1 MQENFT
7 NFQSFLI
14 LGPEDARLE
23 QRNSLLESLGLVFS
37 NNSPDVFYVKPK
49 TTSTTVGNISIDEI
63 RTIKKHIFQK
73 PVSLNSKII
82 IISSAHKLTIEAQ
95 NAMLKILEEPPK
107 HAILILEAENEFQ
120 FLTTILS
127 RVVKIRSVESH
138 EISKESFLQNDL
150 AANLESLET
159 PDHATTYL
167 DKQIQALYKELL
179 TSTKSGNWSLQKKL
193 RNTIASCITSKKMIA
208 ANVNPR
214 FVLANLFLTTQA

>member
-1 MQENFT
+1 MAQNLR

-14 LGPEDARLE
+14 LGPEDARHE
-23 QRNSLLESLGLVFS
+23 QRSSLLESLGLVFS

-120 FLTTILS
+120 FPTTILS
-127 RVVKIRSVESH
+127 RVVKIKSTETPKA
-138 EISKESFLQNDL
+138 SKQSFLQNDL
-150 AANLESLET
+150 VANLESLQT
-159 PDHATTYL
+159 QDQATNYI
-167 DKQIQALYKELL
+167 DQQIIALHSDLIN
-179 TSTKSGNWSLQKKL
+179 STEAQNWPLQKKI
-193 RNTIASCITSKKMIA
+193 RNTITNCIASKKMLA